1 MKSFII
7 VSLASLLIGVIALGS
22 GAYNMAATE
31 KHWLITEK
39 IIEWVRVSSI
49 KSRAKDLQAPPIGDK
64 DLLLAGAEHYAAMC
78 IDCHSA
84 PGHEPTEL
92 SQGLYPQAPIFYKHE
107 PATDAE
113 DKVEHIKA
121 YFWVIKNGLKMTA
134 MPAWGRSHD
143 DKTIWAMAIFVDK
156 LKGMTAEQYD
166 KLTDADNNHGHGHDH
181 DHDQGH
187 E

>member
-1 MKSFII
+1 MKPFVI
-7 VSLASLLIGVIALGS
+7 VSLALLFIGVIALGS

-39 IIEWVRVSSI
+39 IIEWVRESSI
-49 KSRAKDLQAPPIGDK
+49 KSRAKDLQAPSLDDK

-78 IDCHSA
+78 TECHSA
-84 PGHEPTEL
+84 PGHELTEL

-107 PATDAE
+107 PTTDTE
-113 DKVEHIKA
+113 EKVEHIKT

-134 MPAWGRSHD
+134 MPAWGLSHD

-156 LKGMTAEQYD
+156 LKGMTIEQYD
-166 KLTDADNNHGHGHDH
+166 KLTDSGNDHGHHHDHNHGH
-181 DHDQGH
+181 
-187 E
+187 

>member
-1 MKSFII
+1 MKSLII
-7 VSLASLLIGVIALGS
+7 TSLVALFIGVIALGS

-39 IIEWVRVSSI
+39 IIEWVRDSSI
-49 KSRAKDLQAPPIGDK
+49 KSRAKDLQAPSLDNK
-64 DLLLAGAEHYAAMC
+64 DLIFAGAEHYAAMC
-78 IDCHSA
+78 TECHSA
-84 PGHEPTEL
+84 PGHELTEL

-107 PATDAE
+107 PTTDTE
-113 DKVEHIKA
+113 KKVEHIKT

-134 MPAWGRSHD
+134 MPAWGLSHD
-143 DKTIWAMAIFVDK
+143 DETIWAMAIFVEK

-166 KLTDADNNHGHGHDH
+166 KLIDSSNDHHHAHDHGH
-181 DHDQGH
+181 